1 MSTPATTLNL
11 WSSLT
16 LELKEILPS
25 ELYDMWFEGLSFVS
39 ESDNHLTISA
49 PNDFN
54 AIWIENNY
62 LDVIAQKARD
72 LSGRAVTIKV
82 AVSYTHLTLPPNRE
96 V

>member
-1 MSTPATTLNL
+1 
-11 WSSLT
+11 
-16 LELKEILPS
+16 
-25 ELYDMWFEGLSFVS
+25 MWFEGLSFVS

-82 AVSYTHLTLPPNRE
+82 EVDSGNSAPGRDSDQVGKEVRSQKSCLLYTSDAADE
-96 V
+96 